1 MTSFASVYPGGIQAV
16 ILLLALSAF
25 PGGHFQ
31 LGNTVLKNREEE
43 IERDL
48 HNFFSKNMIF
58 QKCLNFHCLKLIYS
72 IFT

>member
-1 MTSFASVYPGGIQAV
+1 MTSFASVYPGVIQAV

-31 LGNTVLKNREEE
+31 LGNTVLKNRAEE

-48 HNFFSKNMIF
+48 HNFFFKKYDFSKVFKFSLSEINI
-58 QKCLNFHCLKLIYS
+58 
-72 IFT
+72 